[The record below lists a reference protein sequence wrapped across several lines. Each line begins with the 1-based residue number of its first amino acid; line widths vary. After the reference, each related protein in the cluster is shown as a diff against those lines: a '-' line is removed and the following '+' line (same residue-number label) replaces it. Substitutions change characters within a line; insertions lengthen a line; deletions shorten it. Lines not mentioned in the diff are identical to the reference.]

1 MDLRRQMLE
10 QEAQPV
16 VHVVRHDDVVVVQ
29 DHDHVVLNVR
39 EFVDQRREH
48 LVERRV
54 GLLQ

>member
-16 VHVVRHDDVVVVQ
+16 VHVARHDDVVVVQ